1 MQPVHHLSSY
11 ATERGCTHPGC
22 DIPAYW
28 CQVHHVNDWRRGGRT
43 DIDNLT
49 LACGPDNRLAD
60 QNGWRTRKNAR
71 GETEWLPPPDLH
83 PHNLGQPRTNT
94 YHHPEKLLRDDEQDG
109 DEP

>member
-1 MQPVHHLSSY
+1 VLY

-22 DIPAYW
+22 DVPANW
-28 CQVHHVNDWRRGGRT
+28 CQVHHVNDWRRGGPT

-60 QNGWRTRKNAR
+60 QNGWRTRKNAK

-94 YHHPEKLLRDDEQDG
+94 YHHPEKLLPDDEQDG
-109 DEP
+109 EAP